1 MTRSPVR
8 SSPCFRRRRA
18 AAGRV
23 PETPPPSAGTLWP
36 HWKPKAAPTILTA
49 TPAPIWRQRI
59 RWSGIS
65 MKRLWRPA
73 NSCCAASAY
82 PPAVSP
88 PPTVLY
94 TPKKAELSNPDSKN
108 RLAFQQGG
116 FLLFNYRYFRIPSV
130 AVSTSPLMVTVNL
143 MLFRS
148 PNTSSQL
155 RNFSVSASTS
165 APTVLHRLSM
175 NT

>member
-1 MTRSPVR
+1 MY
-8 SSPCFRRRRA
+8 
-18 AAGRV
+18 AAGHFHSSMRASSM
-23 PETPPPSAGTLWP
+23 PETSQT
-36 HWKPKAAPTILTA
+36 
-49 TPAPIWRQRI
+49 
-59 RWSGIS
+59 
-65 MKRLWRPA
+65 RLWRMGSVCSSRICRVRTRESTAESPTTMAATMPLTRRRFRWKPA
-73 NSCCAASAY
+73 SSCCAASAY